1 MGRKYQG
8 CVAVDLAGYSRVAT
22 GGAVRVGDLA
32 GYEFV
37 TPAVKGGELHSR
49 VPGQSTCFSRIRK
62 VGGEHFLEL
71 HPRSSRTTSTNL
83 HYWSLSIRLGDR
95 YNDHLCYARVAAWA
109 LDLHILDASRVFAR
123 RSSQYRADFH
133 EFSMKHHDF

>member
-62 VGGEHFLEL
+62 VGGEHFLKL
-71 HPRSSRTTSTNL
+71 HPRSSRPPAVSASWGL
-83 HYWSLSIRLGDR
+83 FKW
-95 YNDHLCYARVAAWA
+95 
-109 LDLHILDASRVFAR
+109 HI
-123 RSSQYRADFH
+123 
-133 EFSMKHHDF
+133 FSYIS